1 VKRGLESLARTRNPG
16 LLALLE
22 SAGCG
27 GGDALSASD
36 IGFRVAPR
44 INAAGR
50 MDHARDVVELF
61 LTADEKRA
69 RAIALRLD
77 ELNGERQRAVE
88 LMVRE
93 ILDTLG
99 PDGPGP
105 ERAGLV
111 FYSPDWHRGVV
122 GIAANR
128 LVELFHRPALVLGRD
143 EKTGLAQGSG
153 RSIPEFHLLDALQG
167 IEDVFVRFGGHRQA
181 VGVALEE
188 SRVDE
193 LSRRFNEQVLASLA
207 GADLLPERELDA
219 EARLEE
225 INDGSAAD
233 VLNLAPFGLGNRAPL
248 FLIRNLE
255 LRSAPEAFGR
265 EKDHLRLRLY
275 SGENSLFAKAWRFAG
290 RIEELRP
297 GTRIDAAVSI
307 DPDLFGAKRGYAS
320 WAATLKDVRPAES

>member
-1 VKRGLESLARTRNPG
+1 
-16 LLALLE
+16 
-22 SAGCG
+22 
-27 GGDALSASD
+27 
-36 IGFRVAPR
+36 
-44 INAAGR
+44 